1 MKRIFRF
8 GTKAIK
14 KTASSVIEGIDEGLN
29 GDDIKDVR
37 QERRYI
43 RQDERNDRSRQE
55 KIVGYAWTLAWLAI
69 LSMCAK
75 TIYENGFNNNAV
87 SNIWSDYSIALAF
100 PLLIAGIVSL
110 LKKQL

>member
-1 MKRIFRF
+1 MKKIFKF

-29 GDDIKDVR
+29 GDNIKDVR
-37 QERRYI
+37 RQRREVK
-43 RQDERNDRSRQE
+43 QDKRNDRNRQE

-87 SNIWSDYSIALAF
+87 SNIWNDYSIALVF